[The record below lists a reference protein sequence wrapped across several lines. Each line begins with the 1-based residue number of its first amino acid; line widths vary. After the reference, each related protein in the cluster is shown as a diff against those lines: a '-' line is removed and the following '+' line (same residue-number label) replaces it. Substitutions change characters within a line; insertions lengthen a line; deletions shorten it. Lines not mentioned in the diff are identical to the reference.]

1 MKKWKGIHERMGSYT
16 RNIWKN
22 KYEIKEWKW
31 MNEGMVNRRVDTGQC
46 WMIECWTLMNGKGDS
61 NELNITVRMD
71 DERMECINGR
81 VGSYK

>member
-1 MKKWKGIHERMGSYT
+1 
-16 RNIWKN
+16 
-22 KYEIKEWKW
+22 
-31 MNEGMVNRRVDTGQC
+31 
-46 WMIECWTLMNGKGDS
+46 MNGKGDS

>member
-1 MKKWKGIHERMGSYT
+1 ME
-16 RNIWKN
+16 N
-22 KYEIKEWKW
+22 WKW
-31 MNEGMVNRRVDTGQC
+31 TNEGMVNRRVDTGQC